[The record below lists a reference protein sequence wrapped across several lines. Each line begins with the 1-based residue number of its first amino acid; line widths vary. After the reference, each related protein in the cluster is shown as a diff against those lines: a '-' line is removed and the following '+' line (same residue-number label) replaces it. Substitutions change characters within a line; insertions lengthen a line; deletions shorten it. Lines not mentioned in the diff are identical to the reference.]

1 MGQRGQITIPAPN
14 LFSIGYFSRCFQ
26 YTPLDA
32 YRTVLSS
39 DILSPMVV
47 WAGDD

>member
-1 MGQRGQITIPAPN
+1 MGQREQITIPAPN
-14 LFSIGYFSRCFQ
+14 LFSIGYFSQWFQ

-32 YRTVLSS
+32 YRTVLYS